1 MNERN
6 VRIAF
11 AFEGFRDLEL
21 KDDPR
26 YVRWIFRQYYKSGG
40 EEKERLLSH
49 HKCTDE
55 DYAQFYE
62 IETSKE
68 STLNRVKESDSHSFL
83 CLDWDDDEPFTA
95 YGIEADGDYS
105 RLETMLVPCNYLH
118 NEIDKNSGDTIP
130 EECITD
136 AEE

>member
-11 AFEGFRDLEL
+11 AFEGFRDKEL

-68 STLNRVKESDSHSFL
+68 ATLNRVKESDLHSFF
-83 CLDWDDDEPFTA
+83 CLDWDDELPFLS
-95 YGIEADGDYS
+95 YGIEADANYS
-105 RLETMLVPCNYLH
+105 RLETLLVPCNYLH
-118 NEIDKNSGDTIP
+118 NEINMSGEIVPAD
-130 EECITD
+130 CITD